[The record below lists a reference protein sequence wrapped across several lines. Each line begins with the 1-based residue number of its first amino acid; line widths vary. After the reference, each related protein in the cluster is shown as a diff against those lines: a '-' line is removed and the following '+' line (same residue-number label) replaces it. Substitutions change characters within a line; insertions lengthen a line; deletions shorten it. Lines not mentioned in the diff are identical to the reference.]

1 MARFLKDFSQKFKEF
16 SYPKPT
22 FKDNCNFT
30 EPKLTISQKLYKE
43 IIKPDLEEK
52 KKEGLLIYAG
62 TGFGKTLSALL
73 IAKNY
78 KSHNYTVIY
87 VTRTTLKDN
96 ITKDL
101 EKAGMTKEDI
111 INCSY
116 KQFSN
121 IFIKKGGIYKK
132 LEKRNTTNI
141 LDNCLV
147 IVDEAHKIFGKNL
160 KPQEMHNTDNFIKL
174 LKSGYSSDKFKIV
187 LMTATPIEKEPMEGV
202 KLLNLLFPE
211 NIFSEEKNEFEKE
224 FLNEFG
230 GFTKKGA
237 EIFSEKIK
245 GIVSYID
252 TTKDITRFP
261 QVSISVIP
269 VNINENTIKSIKKDC
284 KINLV

>member
-1 MARFLKDFSQKFKEF
+1 MARFLKDFTQKFKEF
-16 SYPKPT
+16 SYPKPI
-22 FKDNCNFT
+22 FKDNCNGNDN
-30 EPKLTISQKLYKE
+30 KLTVSQKLYKE

-52 KKEGLLIYAG
+52 RKEGLLIYAG

-78 KSHNYTVIY
+78 KAFGYTVIY

-96 ITKDL
+96 ISKDL
-101 EKAGMTKEDI
+101 EKAGVLKEDI

-121 IFIKKGGIYKK
+121 IFVKKGELYKK
-132 LEKRNTTNI
+132 LYKRNTSVI

-147 IVDEAHKIFGKNL
+147 IIDEAHKIFGKNL
-160 KPQEMHNTDNFIKL
+160 KPQEMHNIDNFVKL

-202 KLLNLLFPE
+202 RLLNLLFPE
-211 NIFSEEKNEFEKE
+211 NIFPEEKNEFEKV

-245 GIVSYID
+245 GVVSYID

-261 QVSISVIP
+261 QVSISIIP
-269 VNINENTIKSIKKDC
+269 VNISQNTLKSIKKDC
-284 KINLV
+284 KINLI

>member
-1 MARFLKDFSQKFKEF
+1 MARFLKDFSKKFKDF
-16 SYPKPT
+16 SYPKPI
-22 FKDNCNFT
+22 FKNNCENT
-30 EPKLTISQKLYKE
+30 KIEQTVSQKLYKE
-43 IIKPDLEEK
+43 IIKPELEETR
-52 KKEGLLIYAG
+52 KEGLLIYAG

-78 KSHNYTVIY
+78 KEYGYTIIY

-96 ITKDL
+96 ISKDL
-101 EKAGMTKEDI
+101 EKANISKDEI

-121 IFIKKGGIYKK
+121 IFIKKGEVYKK
-132 LEKRNTTNI
+132 LEKRKTNRI

-160 KPQEMHNTDNFIKL
+160 KTQEMHNVDNFVKL
-174 LKSGYSSDKFKIV
+174 LKSGYLSEKFKLV
-187 LMTATPIEKEPMEGV
+187 LMTATPIEKDPMEGI

-211 NIFSEEKNEFEKE
+211 NIFPEERKEFEKIY
-224 FLNEFG
+224 LNEFG
-230 GFTKKGA
+230 TFTKEGSNM
-237 EIFSEKIK
+237 FSEKIQ
-245 GIVSYID
+245 GIVSYVD

-269 VNINENTIKSIKKDC
+269 VNISQNTIKSIKKDC
-284 KINLV
+284 KINLI